1 MKIRNSLVGALAI
14 SGAVFGAVYGAAA
27 TFPLDGGAAQQATDS
42 TLECQTGE
50 VSVSSWGV
58 NPTNDD
64 GTGGK
69 VTFVQL
75 EGIDASCVGNRLM
88 GQLQGEGGESDI
100 VGYLTTLD
108 NGPGGTGGAKTF
120 ADAATI
126 TAPGSLKLQLIETDG
141 SHGVDASEIEGLV
154 LWIEGGSAV
163 TLVS

>member
-1 MKIRNSLVGALAI
+1 MKIRNSLVGALVI

-58 NPTNDD
+58 NPTNDA

-88 GQLQGEGGESDI
+88 GQLQGAGGENDI
-100 VGYLTTLD
+100 VGYLTSID
-108 NGPGGTGGAKTF
+108 PATGGAKTF
-120 ADAATI
+120 ADAVAI

-141 SHGVDASEIEGLV
+141 SHGVDASVIEGLV

-163 TLVS
+163 TVASS